1 MKKQY
6 QKPQTKMALIQSEPL
21 MGLSAGG
28 RTVTFDTPETDGD
41 ASNAAARTYRTY
53 NVWDDDED
61 SERDED
67 EV

>member
-6 QKPQTKMALIQSEPL
+6 QKLQTEMALIQSEPL
-21 MGLSAGG
+21 MGLSAKG
-28 RTVTFDTPETDGD
+28 RTVTFDTPETNGD
-41 ASNAAARTYRTY
+41 ASNAAARTY

-61 SERDED
+61 SERDDD

>member
-6 QKPQTKMALIQSEPL
+6 QKPQTEMALIQSEPL
-21 MGLSAGG
+21 MGLSARG
-28 RTVTFDTPETDGD
+28 RTVTFDTPETNGD
-41 ASNAAARTYRTY
+41 ASNAAARTY

-61 SERDED
+61 SERDDD

>member
-6 QKPQTKMALIQSEPL
+6 QKPQTEMTLLQSEPF
-21 MGLSAGG
+21 MVLSASG

-41 ASNAAARTYRTY
+41 ASNAASRTY

>member
-6 QKPQTKMALIQSEPL
+6 QKPQTEMSLLQSEPL
-21 MGLSAGG
+21 MGLSARG
-28 RTVTFDTPETDGD
+28 RTVTFDTPETNGD
-41 ASNAAARTYRTY
+41 ASNAAARTY

>member
-6 QKPQTKMALIQSEPL
+6 QKLQTEMDLLQSEPL
-21 MGLSAGG
+21 MGLSARGC
-28 RTVTFDTPETDGD
+28 TVTFDTPETNGD
-41 ASNAAARTYRTY
+41 ASNAASRTY

>member
-6 QKPQTKMALIQSEPL
+6 QKPQTEMALLQSEHL
-21 MGLSAGG
+21 MGLSANG
-28 RTVTFDTPETDGD
+28 RTVTFDTPETNGD
-41 ASNAAARTYRTY
+41 ASNAAARTY

>member
-6 QKPQTKMALIQSEPL
+6 QKPQTEMTLLQSEPL
-21 MGLSAGG
+21 MALSANG
-28 RTVTFDTPETDGD
+28 RTITFDTPETNGD
-41 ASNAAARTYRTY
+41 ASNAASRTY
-53 NVWDDDED
+53 NVWEDDED